1 MIQASRVGRIK
12 GPNCPLFSLDSGTQR
27 NAPDIPIELIFYN
40 LKSPV
45 LDIKGS
51 ISATIAAYDLAEP
64 LVSEVAKDGYV
75 HRHPT
80 TPYR

>member
-1 MIQASRVGRIK
+1 MAPFSREIRV
-12 GPNCPLFSLDSGTQR
+12 R
-27 NAPDIPIELIFYN
+27 NAIAPDIPVELIFYN
-40 LKSPV
+40 RKSPV

-51 ISATIAAYDLAEP
+51 IAATIAAYDLAEP
-64 LVSEVAKDGYV
+64 LVSEVAKDDYV